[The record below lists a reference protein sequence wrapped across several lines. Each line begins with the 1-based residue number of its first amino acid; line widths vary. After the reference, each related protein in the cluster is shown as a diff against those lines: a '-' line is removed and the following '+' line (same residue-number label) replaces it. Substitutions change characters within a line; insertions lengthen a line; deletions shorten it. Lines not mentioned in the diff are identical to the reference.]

1 MSLQITAKGT
11 AMNRKLKNV
20 LKKIPGLRAI
30 AKSMRLFFLK
40 TKSFFQWKKLA
51 KKDVIK
57 LELGSGAKKGTNGFT
72 TVDIY
77 GADIHRDLRLG
88 IPLKNNTVSAIYT
101 SHMLEHI
108 PYQQLI
114 PFLKE
119 CLRVLK
125 TGGSISVCV
134 PNSRNYIQ
142 AYIEKRNFRLTDDL
156 YQPAVV
162 DTESLLDQ
170 VNYIAYMAG
179 QHCYMFDEENLVNT
193 LRKAG
198 FNSVSL
204 RTFNEAIDLR
214 DRDFESIYAIAI
226 K

>member
-1 MSLQITAKGT
+1 
-11 AMNRKLKNV
+11 MNRKLKNV
-20 LKKIPGLRAI
+20 LKKVPRIRTIAI
-30 AKSMRLFFLK
+30 SMWLFFLK
-40 TKSFFQWKKLA
+40 IKSFFQWKRLA
-51 KKDVIK
+51 KQDVIK

-88 IPLKNNTVSAIYT
+88 IPLKNDTVSAIYS

-125 TGGSISVCV
+125 TGGQISVCV
-134 PNSRNYIQ
+134 PNARNYID
-142 AYIEKRNFRLTDDL
+142 AYIDKRNFNLSDSF

-162 DTESLLDQ
+162 DTDSFIDQ

-179 QHCYMFDEENLVNT
+179 EHCYMFDEENLVNT

-198 FNSVSL
+198 FNSVFL
-204 RTFNEAIDLR
+204 RTFDESIDLK
-214 DRDFESIYAIAI
+214 DRDFESIYAIAT

>member
-1 MSLQITAKGT
+1 
-11 AMNRKLKNV
+11 
-20 LKKIPGLRAI
+20 
-30 AKSMRLFFLK
+30 LK
-40 TKSFFQWKKLA
+40 TKSFFQWKRLA
-51 KKDVIK
+51 KQDVIK

-88 IPLKNNTVSAIYT
+88 IPLKNDTVSAIYT

-125 TGGSISVCV
+125 AGGYISVCV

-142 AYIEKRNFRLTDDL
+142 AYIEKRNFRSFDSFH
-156 YQPAVV
+156 QPAVV
-162 DTESLLDQ
+162 DTESFLDQ

-179 QHCYMFDEENLVNT
+179 EHCYMFDEENLVNT

-198 FNSVSL
+198 FNTVAL
-204 RTFNEAIDLR
+204 RTFDDAIDLK
-214 DRDFESIYAIAI
+214 DRDFESIYAIAE